1 MENAENVL
9 LTELQERVPRPKST
23 AGDNTELREQWIKA
37 IAENVENLE
46 DKMNFMKEIRITAIE
61 DDYQP
66 QLNNN
71 RIRQIFEE
79 YKKRGNFT
87 QLFNEKTKFCSF
99 LR

>member
-1 MENAENVL
+1 ML
-9 LTELQERVPRPKST
+9 LAELQERVPIPKS
-23 AGDNTELREQWIKA
+23 GDNTELREQWIKA
-37 IAENVENLE
+37 IVENVENLE

-66 QLNNN
+66 QLNSN

-87 QLFNEKTKFCSF
+87 SAF
-99 LR
+99 